1 MRRNVH
7 RAAAAALAVLLGCS
21 MTGCNGVWDALIGK
35 EPAESAAETS
45 EESQTEDETT
55 AETTA
60 ATEAETEPPT
70 TEHVSPTETV
80 VSLLGAQIDTDATL
94 DRDSADDAGKNFKTD
109 LSDFIEEGDTV
120 NSFTFVFYAAD
131 GTSNI
136 GTFKGGCGI
145 SVNSDCAAATD
156 EGWYQSDDFSVQSE
170 GSYCEVTWNVPAE
183 VAPYVAADGAVQV
196 GYWWGAVQKVTLKNV
211 ICSYTRTRSL
221 PVDSTET
228 VSVGQTLHFGNDDT
242 NTVKVSLADVLPE
255 DGVPQAVTFDIQG
268 GGSFGKFTG
277 AFGITTDDWYQ
288 TDTVAVLT
296 DASDLTLTWIIP
308 DGIKA
313 SIPQEAEVML
323 GYWWGE
329 VNDITLQ
336 SVTVKYSIGGA
347 PAAAPVQTQ
356 KQEDTTE
363 DLPVI
368 ESKGDAAA
376 IAAAIRIGWNL
387 GNSLDSYNKDNKK
400 RDYETSWGNV
410 KTTQA
415 VIDTVRDKGFNAVRI
430 PVSWTNHTDDAGNID
445 AEWMERVKAVVD
457 YAVKDDLY
465 IILNVHHDD
474 YTWLNPTYAD
484 EAAVTAKYVKIW
496 EQIADTFKDYD
507 EHLLFEGL
515 NEPRVIGSAKEWTG
529 GTEEERDVINHLL
542 AKFVSTVRHSGGKNA
557 DRTLVVTTHAAS
569 ITDEAINGLVLPDD
583 KNLIVSIHNYAPWK
597 FATDEYPDA
606 RDFDSAGQQELEQQ
620 FGKLYNKFVSQGI
633 PVIIGEFGAEDKE
646 NTAARTA
653 YYSYYINCA
662 AQRDIP
668 CFIWDNGGED
678 SFGLLDRG
686 NNTWYYPEIVD
697 AAVSAAASR

>member
-45 EESQTEDETT
+45 EEVQTDAGTT

-120 NSFTFVFYAAD
+120 NSFTFVFYSAD

-183 VAPYVAADGAVQV
+183 VAPYIAADGAVQV

-255 DGVPQAVTFDIQG
+255 DGVPQAVTFDIRG

-376 IAAAIRIGWNL
+376 IAAAIKIGWNL

-515 NEPRVIGSAKEWTG
+515 NEPRVI
-529 GTEEERDVINHLL
+529 
-542 AKFVSTVRHSGGKNA
+542 
-557 DRTLVVTTHAAS
+557 
-569 ITDEAINGLVLPDD
+569 
-583 KNLIVSIHNYAPWK
+583 
-597 FATDEYPDA
+597 
-606 RDFDSAGQQELEQQ
+606 
-620 FGKLYNKFVSQGI
+620 
-633 PVIIGEFGAEDKE
+633 
-646 NTAARTA
+646 
-653 YYSYYINCA
+653 
-662 AQRDIP
+662 
-668 CFIWDNGGED
+668 
-678 SFGLLDRG
+678 
-686 NNTWYYPEIVD
+686 
-697 AAVSAAASR
+697 